1 MNEALIRRP
10 RQTTSGCKAGR
21 GRTGTFG
28 IMDIALNQSLHTY
41 VLLNCLRER
50 KRERER
56 VASKD
61 SPAEGPVAADA
72 SGSITIN
79 VQRPVSGL
87 LQNAG
92 VPVKIPAFSS
102 STSSFLLH
110 LYSFLFSFL
119 FFFPPW

>member
-41 VLLNCLRER
+41 VLLNCLRE
-50 KRERER
+50 RERER

-110 LYSFLFSFL
+110 LYSFLFPF
-119 FFFPPW
+119 FFFPRW